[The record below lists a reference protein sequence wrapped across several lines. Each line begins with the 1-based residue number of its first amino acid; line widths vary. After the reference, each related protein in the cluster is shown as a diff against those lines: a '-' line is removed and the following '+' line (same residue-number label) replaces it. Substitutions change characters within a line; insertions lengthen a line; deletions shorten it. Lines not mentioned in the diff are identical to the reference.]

1 MLYRID
7 YIPAKFAADKQTKLK
22 GLHDYVVPE
31 SFTPTV
37 SLSDHPIH
45 SHPRTI
51 PADQVAIFS
60 RWNADERDYII
71 WQIK

>member
-1 MLYRID
+1 MNYRID

-22 GLHDYVVPE
+22 GLHDYVVPCGM
-31 SFTPTV
+31 S
-37 SLSDHPIH
+37 SIQSMSDHPVH
-45 SHPRTI
+45 FHPRTI

-60 RWNADERDYII
+60 RWNADEQDYII